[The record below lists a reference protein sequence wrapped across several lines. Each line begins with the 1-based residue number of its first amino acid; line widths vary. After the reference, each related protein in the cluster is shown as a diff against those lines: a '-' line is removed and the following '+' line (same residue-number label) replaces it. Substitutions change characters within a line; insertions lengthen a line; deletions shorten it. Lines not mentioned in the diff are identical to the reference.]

1 MNRYGYVLMKQF
13 TKKKKKKKK
22 KPQKKN
28 KKKKPR
34 PETVIY
40 KPQVSNTPVL
50 GGNFFTKD
58 CKT

>member
-13 TKKKKKKKK
+13 TKIKKKKKK
-22 KPQKKN
+22 QTH
-28 KKKKPR
+28 KKKQPR

-40 KPQVSNTPVL
+40 TPQVSNTPVL